1 MNFDKWASVQSSWCD
16 IQSDLH
22 EHPQLVQRSGQGVR
36 EYSHCFDWQQ
46 GGYQGQEGQGQIH
59 LLPPQEEPPPVL
71 WHLCQVQCQWLLKVV
86 VGHGRDVIILALL
99 SLHKGPFTY
108 YVSRWRGE
116 EGKPKADHCWRGRV
130 SQMLTIADKGGCG
143 SEKFSTKG
151 FYVNK
156 NVNR

>member
-1 MNFDKWASVQSSWCD
+1 MGQCAIILMW
-16 IQSDLH
+16 
-22 EHPQLVQRSGQGVR
+22 HPEWPTWTSPTGAAIWSGCAR
-36 EYSHCFDWQQ
+36 IFPLFWLATRWI
-46 GGYQGQEGQGQIH
+46 YQGQEGQGQIH

-151 FYVNK
+151 FFCEQK
-156 NVNR
+156 CR